1 MILTFLI
8 VVPACKG
15 GEMATQT
22 IDTRVI
28 LKSDTTEKWNDS
40 TLVLLKSEMAIEFT
54 ESGECKCK
62 FGDGI
67 HIFKELGYAT
77 LTPSEISAII
87 QSSIK
92 VTGVKGNSESSYRIG
107 NINITKANIGL
118 GNVDNTADIVKN
130 VLSATKLSA
139 KRTISLTGDV
149 TGSVSTDFSGN
160 ASIAATVGNDS
171 HMHSNSTITGLDAS
185 KITSGIISIDRLP
198 QGALERCVVVKDDD
212 ARFALTT
219 ANVQKGDTVKVT
231 SGTNGGKMFFV
242 VDDTKLN
249 TEEGYEVYTAGT
261 ATSVPWS
268 GITGKPSTFTPSA
281 HTHTKSQITD
291 FPGALPNP
299 SALTLQFNGTS
310 QTAYTG
316 ASALTLNI
324 TPDAIGAA
332 AKSHGTHVSFSTD
345 VPKIA
350 GTAAVGTATTVS
362 RSDHVH
368 PAQTTIS
375 GNSGSTTKLA
385 STRYID
391 GVGFNGT
398 SNISHYGTCSTEAAT
413 VEKAVSL
420 TGFTLVSGAKVY
432 VKFTV
437 TNTATSPTLNV
448 NGTGAKAIYYRGSA
462 IGTGYL
468 ATNRTYAFIYNG
480 TQYELIGDIN
490 TDTNTD
496 TKVTNTL
503 NNTAKAYITGTTT
516 SSTNTGTQVFDN
528 GVYLDTVAGQLVATT
543 FKGNLTGNVT
553 GNVSGSSGSCTGNA
567 KTATTL
573 ATSRSFSITGGA
585 TAGAISF
592 NGAGNVALSVTSLNT
607 DYLTNGSNTLILNC
621 GNGTA

>member
-1 MILTFLI
+1 
-8 VVPACKG
+8 
-15 GEMATQT
+15 MATQT

-40 TLVLLKSEMAIEFT
+40 TLVLLKSELAIEIT
-54 ESGECKCK
+54 ESDECKCK

-67 HIFKELGYAT
+67 HTFKELGYAT

-87 QSSIK
+87 QSSVK

-118 GNVDNTADIVKN
+118 GNVDNTADSTKN

-171 HMHSNSTITGLDAS
+171 HTHSNSTITGLDAS

-198 QGALERCVVVKDDD
+198 KGALDYIKKVKDDE
-212 ARFALTT
+212 ARFALTKED
-219 ANVQKGDTVKVT
+219 VQKGDSVKVM
-231 SGTNGGKMFFV
+231 SGSNAGQMYYV
-242 VDDTKLN
+242 ADDTKLDS
-249 TEEGYEVYTAGT
+249 EEGYEEYTAGT

-268 GITGKPSTFTPSA
+268 GITGKPSTFTPST
-281 HTHTKSQITD
+281 HTHTKAQITD

-299 SALTLQFNGTS
+299 SALILQFNGTS

-316 ASALTLNI
+316 ANALTLNI

-332 AKSHGTHVSFSTD
+332 VKSHGTHVSFSTD
-345 VPKIA
+345 LPEAA
-350 GTAAVGTATTVS
+350 GTASVGTATTVS
-362 RSDHVH
+362 RSNHIH
-368 PAQTTIS
+368 PAQTTIT
-375 GNSGSTTKLA
+375 GNAGSATKLA

-398 SNISHYGTCSTEAAT
+398 GNISHYGTCSTAAAT
-413 VEKAVSL
+413 VEKVVSL
-420 TGFTLVSGAKVY
+420 TGFSLVSGAKVY

-437 TNTATSPTLNV
+437 TNTAASPTLNV

-468 ATNRTYAFIYNG
+468 AANRTYAFIYNG

-503 NNTAKAYITGTTT
+503 NNTAKAYITGTT
-516 SSTNTGTQVFDN
+516 SASTNTGTQVFDN

-573 ATSRSFSITGGA
+573 ATSRSFSIIGGA

-592 NGAGNVALSVTSLNT
+592 NGAGNVALNVTSLNT

-621 GNGTA
+621 GNATA